1 MRKGG
6 LVIND
11 KFLIPLYEKFD
22 AMERLHATAVRE
34 LEGMRA
40 CCFQQIRDYNALV
53 EQRDNLVEEVAFIRR
68 EVGEAKWA
76 AMVDKYERENESVR
90 FALTFGRKGE
100 A

>member
-6 LVIND
+6 IVIND

-34 LEGMRA
+34 LEEMRA
-40 CCFQQIRDYNALV
+40 ACFQQIRDYNALV
-53 EQRDNLVEEVAFIRR
+53 EQRDNLLEEVAFIRR

-76 AMVDKYERENESVR
+76 AMVDQYERENESVR
-90 FALTFGRKGE
+90 FALSGGRKGE
-100 A
+100 R